1 MKCEKCGMEIENKD
15 LKIDSNDKIRPTQG
29 HEESDPLRKFH
40 FGERIEKALK
50 IMAKFVDDV
59 LRSFNSQMISPY
71 IKYRMRALQTLISLV
86 LITVVISAVLSYL
99 GVITGEAF
107 TFLIGIVLGFILAS
121 MNRILGPA

>member
-1 MKCEKCGMEIENKD
+1 MKCEKCGMEIKDKD
-15 LKIDSNDKIRPTQG
+15 LKIDPNDKMRPTQG
-29 HEESDPLRKFH
+29 HEESDLLRKFH